1 MRMEKGRLPRGPLPR
16 RSIMGYTAGYLMF
29 FVAGLIGFIRLA
41 RGHAPGPLV
50 ILSVLLSSLLVGAV
64 GWLDYRAGRIE
75 PPPGFMEG
83 LRRLWRLGRR

>member
-1 MRMEKGRLPRGPLPR
+1 
-16 RSIMGYTAGYLMF
+16 
-29 FVAGLIGFIRLA
+29 
-41 RGHAPGPLV
+41 V

-75 PPPGFMEG
+75 PLPGFLEG

>member
-16 RSIMGYTAGYLMF
+16 RSIVGYTAGYLVF
-29 FVAGLIGFIRLA
+29 FVAGVIGFIRLGQ
-41 RGHAPGPLV
+41 GHGPGPLV

-64 GWLDYRAGRIE
+64 GWLDFLAGRIE

-83 LRRLWRLGRR
+83 LGRLWRLGRR